1 MLIAELA
8 LNGQAEAVSGDG
20 ALELSA
26 SNLIGG
32 KTMQYLFK
40 ITVLGLPEAVWR
52 LISLEGKADVPHT
65 MALCNLAFDYANY
78 QDGGFY
84 LPQTPEQRRA
94 LACLSQ
100 AELHSYC
107 TGLEL
112 ERAPGSSDL
121 WCSARVQNLADLQAY
136 PITTPGAGITSLD
149 SVIAALCDTFE
160 REQEPYFAQE
170 LGYEVK
176 PSFLY
181 VVHGVQHLVEVKR
194 REEKLACFVPAAL
207 MGAVPVK
214 AYGLEG
220 EPEELSYELLNQELA
235 TLEQALN
242 QRAEEVERKVL
253 AGEKVD
259 PNWEHEFSL
268 NLKECTSRLRALGA
282 MRTEKQI
289 NNAVLQA
296 GGAAIKVQNL

>member
-1 MLIAELA
+1 
-8 LNGQAEAVSGDG
+8 
-20 ALELSA
+20 
-26 SNLIGG
+26 
-32 KTMQYLFK
+32 MQYLFK

-78 QDGGFY
+78 QDGIFY
-84 LPQTPEQRRA
+84 LPQTPEQSRA

-100 AELHSYC
+100 AELSSYC
-107 TGLEL
+107 RSLTLT
-112 ERAPGSSDL
+112 RAPGSSDL
-121 WCSARVQNLADLQAY
+121 WCSAQVMNTSDLQAY
-136 PITTPGAGITSLD
+136 PITTPGAGVTSLD
-149 SVIAALCDTFE
+149 SVLTAFCDTFAA
-160 REQEPYFAQE
+160 EQAPYFAQE

-181 VVHGVQHLVEVKR
+181 VVHGVQHLVEVMR
-194 REEKLACFVPAAL
+194 REEKLACFVPATL

-214 AYGLEG
+214 AYGLAG
-220 EPEELSYELLNQELA
+220 EPGELSYELLLQEL
-235 TLEQALN
+235 TELEQAYN
-242 QRAEEVERKVL
+242 QRAEAVERKLV
-253 AGEKVD
+253 AGDSVD

-282 MRTEKQI
+282 MRTDQQI
-289 NNAVLQA
+289 NQAVLQA